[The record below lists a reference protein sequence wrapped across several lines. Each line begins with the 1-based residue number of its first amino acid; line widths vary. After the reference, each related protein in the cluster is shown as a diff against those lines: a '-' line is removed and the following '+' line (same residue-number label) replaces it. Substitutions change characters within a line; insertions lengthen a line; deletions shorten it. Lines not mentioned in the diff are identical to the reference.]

1 MADPRNHP
9 EQEEEHDGA
18 SPSELLI
25 EACRR
30 NNTELLQETI
40 DSLGSP
46 EKAAAV
52 LNSTKTVM
60 GNYVYHEAAL
70 AGNYEVIDMLLDQEG
85 FECDPVSTRD
95 RDTPLHSAIRWINS
109 SGPDAWEYGLSLVQ
123 MMLEAGSDPRIK
135 NKANLTPYDLT
146 DPANKEL
153 RRALEDAVYDML
165 NKGDFVEE
173 TLDGGEEV
181 EGEDE
186 ESDAGSASDE
196 EEAAEYRR
204 MKAGQQS

>member
-1 MADPRNHP
+1 
-9 EQEEEHDGA
+9 
-18 SPSELLI
+18 
-25 EACRR
+25 
-30 NNTELLQETI
+30 
-40 DSLGSP
+40 
-46 EKAAAV
+46 
-52 LNSTKTVM
+52 
-60 GNYVYHEAAL
+60 
-70 AGNYEVIDMLLDQEG
+70 
-85 FECDPVSTRD
+85 
-95 RDTPLHSAIRWINS
+95 
-109 SGPDAWEYGLSLVQ
+109 

-196 EEAAEYRR
+196 EEAAEYRK
-204 MKAGQQS
+204 MKAGQKS